1 MPSLQELKEGINAH
15 DTLFS
20 IISKSHDEMRKAV
33 AYAQRNRFISDLS
46 KSKTQQALNEVQ
58 YQCAYVVL
66 ELNKL
71 RRDYNNLVTLG
82 AK

>member
-1 MPSLQELKEGINAH
+1 MPSIQEVKEGINAH

-20 IISKSHDEMRKAV
+20 YISQSHEMMRKAV
-33 AYAQRNRFISDLS
+33 EYANRNKYITSLS
-46 KSKTQQALNEVQ
+46 KGKTQQALNEVQ
-58 YQCAYVVL
+58 YQCAHVVL

-71 RRDYNNLVTLG
+71 RRELHNLIALG